1 MTNKKLVDA
10 TIKNNAIL
18 LPTRFGKRW
27 NNVEVA
33 VIATEADTLV
43 LKRIRK
49 PVGRLADIATHIKFP
64 RMSRSAVNREILAY
78 RSKK

>member
-1 MTNKKLVDA
+1 MNSSIL

-49 PVGRLADIATHIKFP
+49 PVGRLADIATHINFP
-64 RMSRSAVNREILAY
+64 HMSRSAVNREILVY